1 MHNYIFGHL
10 YYVGFNFSAS
20 TAKQEAVLSKLNEA
34 KEARVTLNRMR
45 REHQEKVRQQEKEQA
60 LLARMQMEQKLALLR
75 QQKQEQLD
83 FEKSLQQQ
91 RLETLQSQRN
101 EYEQRIQAQREKER
115 LLLIAQEK
123 QVLQQQFGSNGGIA
137 HPPPTSVMPQPAAAT
152 GVMGGAHPYMA
163 PPPTTSSYNPT
174 SLQFQNLSLHD
185 PTQAGPLPSKL
196 DHTMGLDQ
204 GGAHPPPPYQ
214 PASFHQ
220 PPPSQQPLSL
230 PTDSMAASAGYNPG
244 SYQQQPPPP
253 SLQPSFTQPQ
263 QHVGMSINPAPL
275 PPSSMASLQPPA
287 PMNGQPHSLESVLSV
302 PPMGGGGQPSSL
314 PTQLSAGIPTSESF
328 QSFQQPQQQQP
339 PSGGG
344 FGAPPPQLGGHP
356 LPPPAPNTGMIP
368 TGYQQPGVGGA
379 YSSQPPTGLP
389 PPGTAGVSFQPP
401 PPPAPTQQPQQY
413 GAPPSM
419 QMHAPGGFIPNGAH
433 QGQAPL
439 QPLPQPPVSRQE
451 SQPPLISFD

>member
-1 MHNYIFGHL
+1 M
-10 YYVGFNFSAS
+10 S
-20 TAKQEAVLSKLNEA
+20 TAKQEAILNKLNEA

-45 REHQEKVRQQEKEQA
+45 REHQEKVCQQEKEQA

-115 LLLIAQEK
+115 MMLIAQEK

-137 HPPPTSVMPQPAAAT
+137 HPPAPSVMPQPAPAT
-152 GVMGGAHPYMA
+152 GVVGGAHPYMA

-174 SLQFQNLSLHD
+174 SLQFQSLSLHD
-185 PTQAGPLPSKL
+185 PTQVGPLPPKL

-204 GGAHPPPPYQ
+204 SVAGAPPPPPYQ

-220 PPPSQQPLSL
+220 PPPSLSAL
-230 PTDSMAASAGYNPG
+230 PMDSMAASASYSTGP
-244 SYQQQPPPP
+244 YQQQPPPP
-253 SLQPSFTQPQ
+253 SLQPPFTQP
-263 QHVGMSINPAPL
+263 QHVGMSIN

-287 PMNGQPHSLESVLSV
+287 PMNGQPHSLESLLSV
-302 PPMGGGGQPSSL
+302 PPMGGGGAGQPSSL
-314 PTQLSAGIPTSESF
+314 PTQLSSGVPTSESF
-328 QSFQQPQQQQP
+328 QPFQPQQ

-344 FGAPPPQLGGHP
+344 FGAPPPSLGGLP
-356 LPPPAPNTGMIP
+356 PPPAPNTGMMP
-368 TGYQQPGVGGA
+368 GGYQQPGVGGA
-379 YSSQPPTGLP
+379 YSGQPPPSLP
-389 PPGTAGVSFQPP
+389 PPGASGESSFQPP
-401 PPPAPTQQPQQY
+401 PPPAPLTQQPQQF
-413 GAPPSM
+413 GAPLSM
-419 QMHAPGGFIPNGAH
+419 QMHAPVGGGFIPNGAH
-433 QGQAPL
+433 QGQAPH
-439 QPLPQPPVSRQE
+439 QPHPPPVRQE